1 MGLSLGLSDTLV
13 GLSRA
18 EDLGG
23 GAAATSAGVPEGAP
37 AASMPGCSPEAACW
51 SWALVVALTRAD
63 FLCVTAET
71 PAGDPEGAPAAF
83 MPLGNA
89 LELAVLAGAWSSFCR
104 RAEDRDEAVC
114 GLVGLLGGDEDLP
127 LVGVGDSVLVGVEV
141 FDIVGVGGVLR
152 RRVSTGLNSSTSS
165 WVMVCDGLR
174 L

>member
-1 MGLSLGLSDTLV
+1 
-13 GLSRA
+13 
-18 EDLGG
+18 
-23 GAAATSAGVPEGAP
+23 
-37 AASMPGCSPEAACW
+37 
-51 SWALVVALTRAD
+51 
-63 FLCVTAET
+63 
-71 PAGDPEGAPAAF
+71 

-104 RAEDRDEAVC
+104 RAEDRDEAVF

-127 LVGVGDSVLVGVEV
+127 LVGVGVGDLVLVGVEV
-141 FDIVGVGGVLR
+141 VDVVGVGGVLR